1 MTASFESKSN
11 IRRNSRMIL
20 GAAIVLAL
28 IFCINALFSIFL
40 LRQNNIQNHEDEL
53 SSLTMILAE
62 HSSQTIYSANSA
74 LDSIMDV
81 IRMEKIQNEDQFRN
95 FSHKK
100 NQYELLKEKTR
111 SNPLLDVTTLVGSD
125 GSVLNFSRSYPAP
138 EINLSDRDYF
148 QYLRDHDDRSTFY
161 SNPVRNKGNGKWVF
175 YLARRVNGENEKFLG
190 VVLVGVSVEVFS
202 TLYERIGK
210 NMGEGVAITLYRQD
224 KTLLTRWPLSDD
236 LLGKV
241 NKNPYIDQS
250 LAAAKHGD
258 GIIFASGSGFAR
270 ANDKPVQRMISYR
283 AVDGYPFIVGAVV
296 PESIYLENWYAN
308 ASGVFLAT
316 ALSLIALAWGTYLFI
331 TTYRSSAQNEYL
343 AHHDALTELPNRFL
357 FSDRLQNAIS
367 SSKRQEECLSLL
379 FIDLDNLKSINDEH
393 SHKAGDAVLKEVA
406 SRMRACIRES
416 DTVARF
422 GGDEFVVILPGI
434 GLEAD
439 ATRVAEKIRQTL
451 MRPIEF
457 EGKLLATS
465 ASIGV
470 AVYPIAGQ
478 NETDLIKHADMAM
491 YEAKSAGKNLI
502 KVFSAATLH
511 SLVHDLS

>member
-20 GAAIVLAL
+20 GASIVLAL

-40 LRQNNIQNHEDEL
+40 LRQNNIQNHEDQL

-62 HSSQTIYSANSA
+62 HSSQTIFSANSA

-81 IRMEKIQNEDQFRN
+81 IRMEKIKNEDQFRA
-95 FSHKK
+95 FSGKK
-100 NQYELLKEKTR
+100 NQYDLLREKTR

-138 EINLSDRDYF
+138 DINLSDRDYF
-148 QYLRDHDDRSTFY
+148 QYFKEHDDRLTFY

-175 YLARRVNGENEKFLG
+175 YLARRVNGENQNFLG

-250 LAAAKHGD
+250 LAGAKHGD

-283 AVDGYPFIVGAVV
+283 VVDGYPFIVGAVV
-296 PESIYLENWYAN
+296 PESIYLENWYSN

-316 ALSLIALAWGTYLFI
+316 ALSLIALAWGTYLFLS
-331 TTYRSSAQNEYL
+331 TYRNSAQNEYL

-379 FIDLDNLKSINDEH
+379 FIDLDNLKALNDEH
-393 SHKAGDAVLKEVA
+393 SHKAGDAVLKVVA
-406 SRMRACIRES
+406 ARMRACIRES
-416 DTVARF
+416 DTLARF

-439 ATRVAEKIRQTL
+439 AMRVAEKIRQTL
-451 MRPIEF
+451 MCPIEY
-457 EGKLLATS
+457 EGLFLNTT

-470 AVYPIAGQ
+470 AVYPLAGQ
-478 NETDLIKHADMAM
+478 NEADLLKNADMAM

-502 KVFSAATLH
+502 RVFRATTLH